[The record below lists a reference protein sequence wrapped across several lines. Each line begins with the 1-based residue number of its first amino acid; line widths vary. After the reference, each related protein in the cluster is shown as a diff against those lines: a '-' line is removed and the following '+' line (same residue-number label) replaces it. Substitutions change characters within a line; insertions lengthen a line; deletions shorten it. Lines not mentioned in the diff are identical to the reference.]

1 LLFVQLLAAVDLALA
16 SLALVE
22 EMLGLLS
29 LRVSP
34 VELAELAAAGSG
46 TVLSVRSCKQVLA
59 LQAACDFH
67 RGCSLGCVLQLLVR
81 L

>member
-1 LLFVQLLAAVDLALA
+1 MLFVQLLAAVDLALA

-46 TVLSVRSCKQVLA
+46 TFLSVLSCRLVLA
-59 LQAACDFH
+59 CLDASH
-67 RGCSLGCVLQLLVR
+67 LLD
-81 L
+81 